1 MCGLQ
6 RSVQPSRQV
15 TSSPSAQAVEVASSA
30 ALIARRWHRGG
41 RTGAASNT
49 VCSTI
54 ALENP
59 AELARRD
66 TIGTLA
72 TLTIDIII
80 LFSLRHC
87 YGGAPREVPFATG
100 QAAPQGAEVAPRT
113 RDKTKECPVGA
124 PSTPRSGA
132 MQEED
137 ADAEGRR
144 GIEKR
149 EGCCLKKETTA

>member
-1 MCGLQ
+1 
-6 RSVQPSRQV
+6 
-15 TSSPSAQAVEVASSA
+15 VA
-30 ALIARRWHRGG
+30 G
-41 RTGAASNT
+41 RDT

-54 ALENP
+54 ALENR